1 MSTLSDPD
9 EIAALLA
16 LRANAHHAVHF
27 ASRALRKRG
36 WNDRLYVEGRAAFD
50 SILIELA
57 QAKWRLGQ
65 YDGTYADFVARD
77 ESKSILDQATSGF
90 RSVVATSDRLRHD
103 LEIGSSP
110 TTPPRTPAAKAGV
123 EVLFAD
129 EVPLVAPVCPIVIL
143 QGSNFEMGRQYAA
156 QIIDIHGKWILEQ
169 LATRQFTAAQAREIA
184 RWKQE
189 LVRYTPQVHQFACGI
204 AAGATSCGLPMSE
217 DHAVALFTGL
227 RPPADRPA
235 PLGFGFTEGDK
246 NDASLAAYLGV
257 AREKQTVG
265 EDLCSGVAAW
275 GRATSDGTLVAG
287 ASTDHDVT
295 FETTIIAFP
304 DDGHAYVYTPFSAN
318 GSIPMLGGQFM
329 SGHPGFNSK
338 GMSYVHHAGG
348 NTGEP
353 VEQWGYGLRRGPM
366 ILHALQFADS
376 ARAACGDQMRY
387 PVGDTAISMGSGNG
401 LFADNAEGFAVE
413 CRTGAPDRPEPIIRT
428 HSYDAYGV
436 AYDFLYANNNAID
449 PRSGHLNAPPPQGY
463 RYSLAGGWF
472 TFDPAALD
480 PRGGGA
486 AMRRVMAKSSEARN
500 RSAYRVMMEGY
511 GRIDLDYMTMVYRQ
525 SGKVPD
531 GSFDELVERWN
542 AGEQWDSSIANRHNA
557 HIAIIKPTEAGGGV
571 YRACIGAADRAI
583 ETKDPGHGYHLYDE
597 ANAFWE
603 IRLQASPDEVV
614 LTAAAKA
621 KQDFHEAETVL
632 GGLPADHAGRAKLSD
647 FLGLAREAIAAGD
660 AYVKQKRPASRD
672 GSLAL
677 LARAIRR
684 FTTAQVRAR
693 QVIEAI
699 RPPPTRPDML
709 AR

>member
-1 MSTLSDPD
+1 MSTLSDPA
-9 EIAALLA
+9 EIAALLT
-16 LRANAHHAVHF
+16 LRANAHHAVHV
-27 ASRALRKRG
+27 ASRVLRKRD
-36 WNDRLYVEGRAAFD
+36 WSDRLYVEGRTALD
-50 SILIELA
+50 SILVELA

-77 ESKSILDQATSGF
+77 QSRSILERAIAGF
-90 RSVVATSDRLRHD
+90 KCVVTESDRLRRD
-103 LEIGSSP
+103 LDAGASP
-110 TTPPRTPAAKAGV
+110 GTPRRRPVAREGA

-143 QGSNFEMGRQYAA
+143 QGSNFEMGRQYAV
-156 QIIDIHGKWILEQ
+156 QVIDIHGKWIFEQ
-169 LATRQFTAAQAREIA
+169 LAIREFSPAQVREIA
-184 RWKQE
+184 RWKQDF
-189 LVRYTPQVHQFACGI
+189 VRFTPQVYQFACGL
-204 AAGATSCGLPMSE
+204 AAGANSCGLPMSE

-227 RPPADRPA
+227 RPPAERPA

-265 EDLCSGVAAW
+265 EDLCSAAAAW
-275 GRATSDGTLVAG
+275 GRGTADGTLIAG

-295 FETTIIAFP
+295 FETTIVAFP
-304 DDGHAYVYTPFSAN
+304 DDGHAYIYTPFSAN

-338 GMSYVHHAGG
+338 GTSYVHHAGG

-353 VEQWGYGLRRGPM
+353 VEQWGYGVRRGPM
-366 ILHALQFADS
+366 ILHALQYADS

-401 LFADNAEGFAVE
+401 LFADNNEGYAVE
-413 CRTGAPDRPEPIIRT
+413 ARAGAPRTPKPIVRT
-428 HSYDAYGV
+428 HSYDAYGT

-449 PRSGHLNAPPPQGY
+449 PRSGHLNAPPPEGY

-480 PRGGGA
+480 PKGGGA

-500 RSAYRVMMEGY
+500 RYAYRMMMEGY

-525 SGKVPD
+525 STRVPE
-531 GSFDELVERWN
+531 GSFEELTERWN
-542 AGEQWDSSIANRHNA
+542 AGAQWDSSIANRHNA
-557 HIAIIKPTEAGGGV
+557 HVAIIKPTDKGGGV
-571 YRACIGAADRAI
+571 YRACIGAADRAV

-603 IRLQASPDEVV
+603 IRLKSSPEDVV
-614 LTAAAKA
+614 QTAAAKA
-621 KQDFHEAETVL
+621 RDDFHEAEAVL
-632 GGLPADHAGRAKLSD
+632 AALPTSHAGRTKLGE
-647 FLGLAREAIAAGD
+647 FLGLARENIVAGD
-660 AYVKQKRPASRD
+660 DCMKQKRPASKD
-672 GSLAL
+672 ESLAL
-677 LARAIRR
+677 LARAVRKY
-684 FTTAQVRAR
+684 TTAQVRAR

-699 RPPPTRPDML
+699 KPPPTRPDML